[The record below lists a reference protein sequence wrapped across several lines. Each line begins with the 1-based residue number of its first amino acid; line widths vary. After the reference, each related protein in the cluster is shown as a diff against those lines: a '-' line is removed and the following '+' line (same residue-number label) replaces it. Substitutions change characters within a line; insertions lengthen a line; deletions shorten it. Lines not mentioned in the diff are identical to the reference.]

1 MGLAVAHSAAF
12 AEARK
17 LPIKMSEAGD
27 RSRDRAPRGTEPW
40 RRRGTLQA
48 ALQAATP
55 AWAAREHDK
64 VADSAPG
71 RSPGSGGSTGG
82 GAALAAVRLQAWS
95 PPGLLLSRAF
105 FYTHSAGAC

>member
-1 MGLAVAHSAAF
+1 M
-12 AEARK
+12 
-17 LPIKMSEAGD
+17 
-27 RSRDRAPRGTEPW
+27 T
-40 RRRGTLQA
+40 
-48 ALQAATP
+48 
-55 AWAAREHDK
+55 
-64 VADSAPG
+64 DSAPG